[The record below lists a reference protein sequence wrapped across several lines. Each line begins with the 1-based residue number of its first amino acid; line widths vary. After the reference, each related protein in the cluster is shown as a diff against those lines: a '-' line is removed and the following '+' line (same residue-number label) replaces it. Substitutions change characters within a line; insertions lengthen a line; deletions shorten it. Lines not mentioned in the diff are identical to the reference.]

1 MIFLITYLILI
12 VAIVFFFF
20 MINEVLYRLKDG
32 SFSLLWVLDLDSS
45 ICSMFS
51 ISLELACISKFQVD
65 SNCFTMPSF
74 MHAYVIWV
82 FPIDINIS
90 WVPKLNNIIPK
101 GKDEQLPCGRIVL
114 NDHWSHQCVSFK
126 ATALCTS
133 CHVFLIENTCT
144 MFATLSSFDTSN
156 HGKLLFANLTL
167 PKKKVLIKLWQG
179 IYGS

>member
-1 MIFLITYLILI
+1 M
-12 VAIVFFFF
+12 AIVFFFL
-20 MINEVLYRLKDG
+20 MINEVLCRLKYG

-51 ISLELACISKFQVD
+51 ISLELACNSKFQVD

-82 FPIDINIS
+82 FPIYTNIS

-101 GKDEQLPCGRIVL
+101 GKDEELPCGRIVL

-133 CHVFLIENTCT
+133 YHVFLIKNTCT

-156 HGKLLFANLTL
+156 HGKILFANLTL